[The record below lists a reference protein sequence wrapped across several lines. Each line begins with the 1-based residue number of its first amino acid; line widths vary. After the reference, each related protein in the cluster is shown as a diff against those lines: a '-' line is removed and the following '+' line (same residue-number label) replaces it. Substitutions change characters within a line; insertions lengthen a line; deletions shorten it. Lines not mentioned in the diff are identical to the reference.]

1 MQCDIVKIGNIIRN
15 KVVLMLQYAG
25 LVHEIGYLMLSFVWI
40 LFVAYYILM
49 LMLSVQ

>member
-15 KVVLMLQYAG
+15 KVVLMF
-25 LVHEIGYLMLSFVWI
+25 HEIGYMSPSFLWI
-40 LFVAYYILM
+40 LFIAYYILM